1 MSSLLNFVITTGIC
15 PLILAGYPL
24 GSVGHYGEV
33 LKTPLFEVRSTYRGK
48 LCPDVAGFN
57 VGRCAKGFER
67 VVVTFEYH
75 SHLDNS
81 VAWWYD

>member
-15 PLILAGYPL
+15 PLIILAGYPL

-57 VGRCAKGFER
+57 VGGRCAKGFER
-67 VVVTFEYH
+67 VMVTFEYH

-81 VAWWYD
+81 SA